1 MQFLRIIKTKKKK
14 SWLSLVAVD
23 HNDFLTGKVSLALL
37 TSSFFGPFI
46 AQSCLSAL
54 KRISI
59 WQPRDHIDPAF
70 GWPKWV
76 KDGAICSAFRK
87 LLLGGGGYVVG
98 GLVAESSSTFSQ
110 GTVFVL
116 ICRDASPWPK
126 QVWFVTFRSKGSFS
140 ARYIGLTWLSTL
152 CFEFQSGRPVSTM
165 CYGNR
170 WPRDYLIQLSS
181 NTDGRMFN

>member
-1 MQFLRIIKTKKKK
+1 M
-14 SWLSLVAVD
+14 D

-46 AQSCLSAL
+46 PQSCLSAL

-59 WQPRDHIDPAF
+59 WQPGDHIDPAF

-87 LLLGGGGYVVG
+87 LLLGGGGGGGVCCGGVVT
-98 GLVAESSSTFSQ
+98 ESCSTFFQ
-110 GTVFVL
+110 GTVFIL
-116 ICRDASPWPK
+116 ICRVASPWPK
-126 QVWFVTFRSKGSFS
+126 RVWFVTFRSKGSFS
-140 ARYIGLTWLSTL
+140 AGYIGLTWLSKL
-152 CFEFQSGRPVSTM
+152 CFEFQSGRPVSTTRS
-165 CYGNR
+165 GNH